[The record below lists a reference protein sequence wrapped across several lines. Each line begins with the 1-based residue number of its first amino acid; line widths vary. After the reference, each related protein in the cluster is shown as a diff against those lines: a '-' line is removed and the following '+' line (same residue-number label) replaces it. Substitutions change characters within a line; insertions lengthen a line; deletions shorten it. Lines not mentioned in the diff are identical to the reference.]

1 MPESHEHITCK
12 EVVELVTD
20 YLETAL
26 PIDEAELFE
35 QHLNFCEGCVWYV
48 QEVRTT
54 VETVGALRE
63 EDVPPETKERLMA
76 AFRDWKRGAT

>member
-1 MPESHEHITCK
+1 MSESAEHITCQ

-26 PIDEAELFE
+26 PADETSLFE

-48 QEVRTT
+48 EQMRTT
-54 VETVGALRE
+54 VEMVGRIRPDDLPDDTRE
-63 EDVPPETKERLMA
+63 QLLT
-76 AFRDWKRGAT
+76 AFRDWRRS